1 MPSPEML
8 GRGGSLRGT
17 KRNGEWGFLMA
28 SSIKIKYFGTLCTA
42 LTAGLMLV
50 ITPGCTAFSTQE
62 ETKRELFSAAAKPVN
77 AKVATGP
84 TVLRARFVSINFG
97 LLTVPTKPSEGQ
109 AAASTALRLNLFE
122 DTILNAVLDRIE
134 TRSKSSFTWL
144 GHVKGTGASQVTLV
158 VEKGVMAGNIRVPG
172 LFYQVRYAGNKT
184 HVIYQI
190 NAQAFPPD
198 SEPLE
203 VPRGLK

>member
-1 MPSPEML
+1 
-8 GRGGSLRGT
+8 
-17 KRNGEWGFLMA
+17 MA

-97 LLTVPTKPSEGQ
+97 LLTIPTKPSKRQ
-109 AAASTALRLNLFE
+109 ATTTALRLNLFE
-122 DTILNAVLDRIE
+122 DTTFNAVLDRIE
-134 TRSKSSFTWL
+134 TRSKGSFTWF

-172 LFYQVRYAGNKT
+172 LFYQVRYAGTKT

-190 NAQAFPPD
+190 NALAFPPD
-198 SEPLE
+198 SVPLE
-203 VPRGLK
+203 VPAGAK